1 MQNSTPLFNNSF
13 FQLGEIR
20 PKIGF
25 EKLVNKN
32 WAFTMNAGLR
42 INGRF
47 DVSTNYA
54 GNNLITETNPKPS
67 IFINGGLHIVN
78 FTKKRK
84 K

>member
-1 MQNSTPLFNNSF
+1 
-13 FQLGEIR
+13 
-20 PKIGF
+20 
-25 EKLVNKN
+25 
-32 WAFTMNAGLR
+32 MNAGLR

>member
-1 MQNSTPLFNNSF
+1 MQNSIPLFNNSF
-13 FQLGEIR
+13 FKREEIR
-20 PKIGF
+20 PKIGV
-25 EKLVNKN
+25 EKIVNKN

>member
-1 MQNSTPLFNNSF
+1 LQNSIPLFNNSF
-13 FQLGEIR
+13 FKREEIR
-20 PKIGF
+20 PKIGV
-25 EKLVNKN
+25 EKIVNKN

-47 DVSTNYA
+47 DVSTDYA

>member
-13 FQLGEIR
+13 FKREEIR
-20 PKIGF
+20 PKIGV
-25 EKLVNKN
+25 EKIVNKN
-32 WAFTMNAGLR
+32 WAFTINAGLR